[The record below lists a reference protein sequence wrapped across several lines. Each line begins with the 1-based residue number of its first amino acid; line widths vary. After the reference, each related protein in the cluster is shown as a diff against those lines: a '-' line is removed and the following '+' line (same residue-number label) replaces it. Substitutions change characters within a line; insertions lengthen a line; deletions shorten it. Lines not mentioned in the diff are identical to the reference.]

1 MSLGAGGGSRFHG
14 QLFLGQF
21 LVFSVALWM
30 LQGKEE
36 LLDSRARLCEGE
48 LQSYWTK
55 KDFGD
60 GFVDHFSKNIIV
72 GVSY

>member
-1 MSLGAGGGSRFHG
+1 MTGVSLGGNRFHG

-36 LLDSRARLCEGE
+36 LLDSRAHLCEGE

-55 KDFGD
+55 KVLEMD
-60 GFVDHFSKNIIV
+60 SWTISPR
-72 GVSY
+72 VS